1 MPASKEVIS
10 VASGVTLSGG
20 GGPTKTGYADL
31 RTAYGAIW
39 LVTLTN
45 SSNKLSK
52 GAQVQAQVS
61 DQQSTDAWDFDC
73 RHVGKDEADAVT
85 RIAIRIPAEVN
96 FSRLDVQHA
105 DFDVTLDAKLIRFS
119 QV

>member
-1 MPASKEVIS
+1 MPATKEIIS
-10 VASGVTLSGG
+10 VASAVALAGDDGQTVS
-20 GGPTKTGYADL
+20 GYADL
-31 RTAYGAIW
+31 RTAYGGIW

-52 GAQVQAQVS
+52 GVQVQAQIS
-61 DQQSTDAWDFDC
+61 DQQSVDAWNFDC
-73 RHVGKDEADAVT
+73 RHIGKDRADDVT

-96 FSRLDVQHA
+96 FSRLVVDHSDQI
-105 DFDVTLDAKLIRFS
+105 VTLDAKLIRLT